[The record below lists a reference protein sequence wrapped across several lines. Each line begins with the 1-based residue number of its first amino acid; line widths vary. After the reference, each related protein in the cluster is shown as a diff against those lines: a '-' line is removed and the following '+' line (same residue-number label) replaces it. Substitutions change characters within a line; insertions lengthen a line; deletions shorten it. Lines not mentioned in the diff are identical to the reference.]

1 MTAVGTNRFLSFV
14 SQTSLKMD
22 KKKRA
27 NVLKIILCSCTSLL
41 LLLMQCISSPSGG
54 CNLTLLTT
62 CPGLK
67 VTFVAFLLHKK
78 GTIETSTVFHGSWF
92 FGTCSVRKMVI
103 VLLIQFSCSMRQK
116 RLLVPG
122 DQRSIR
128 HVCSTSSSKQVFFH
142 FLKNKSI

>member
-1 MTAVGTNRFLSFV
+1 
-14 SQTSLKMD
+14 MD

-27 NVLKIILCSCTSLL
+27 NLLKIILCSCTSSSLL

-128 HVCSTSSSKQVFFH
+128 QAFVFVLPVLQSKSFSV